1 MTCERERES
10 ESSRACVRTESAR
23 AFTSA
28 SVTSKQRQEVEN
40 TPATL
45 QDGGMILFTVLSLQ
59 TVVVVFFFFFTFQVN
74 FLYCSSHVVCYE
86 VNKNLL
92 HFSPWDTTRWFKM
105 AKHQSLQT
113 SFLTSLFW
121 LYTAFQNYS
130 EKLVLIFFFN
140 WIIFHYKW
148 YWVFFKYLTFKY
160 FLYWFVPLL

>member
-1 MTCERERES
+1 MR
-10 ESSRACVRTESAR
+10 AR
-23 AFTSA
+23 AHTALVWGERARVPSA
-28 SVTSKQRQEVEN
+28 SVTPKQLQEVEN
-40 TPATL
+40 TPTAVE
-45 QDGGMILFTVLSLQ
+45 DGGMESFTVLALQ
-59 TVVVVFFFFFTFQVN
+59 TLCCCN
-74 FLYCSSHVVCYE
+74 FLYCSSYVVCCR